1 MKSRWIFVLGVTLLW
16 AAAVARPIAAQDTPA
31 PADETEAAQAAESV
45 EGEADQ
51 KKIKNGLYVEVGY
64 GGSDMDPLDT
74 TTRSS
79 STQSSSNSLTLD
91 GMDYARAAIGW
102 QLPGPKG
109 RFRLVWEGYNENGYQ
124 FSATGME
131 ASLATQNPP
140 PIAENLRWWQL
151 NAVDGNLT
159 AERTPPTWTLADDDP
174 ANGGNND
181 GVIQQ
186 NEVTYAGVDQ
196 SHNSTI
202 AADLQNRVQTVD
214 ALFGREW
221 GPRRIEGRWF
231 GGLRY
236 FAYEGTLLQGAWLRA
251 PMADGAGFTDGLA
264 IRLLHP
270 TQKSSGIGPTG
281 SLGFQVNFFDR
292 RVQLFMNGQFAF
304 LLSEVKTDTGDFF
317 TVTNGNQNDEI
328 VTARARLTAERSRT
342 SWQTSLEAGARLN
355 LKLGLT
361 IELAYFKTGFLDA
374 VLTPTDLRI
383 PLSLQEVGQGTS
395 ALFATQDLVLDG
407 IRGSVAFQF

>member
-1 MKSRWIFVLGVTLLW
+1 MKSRWIIVLGVTLLW
-16 AAAVARPIAAQDTPA
+16 AAATARPISAQDTPA

-74 TTRSS
+74 STRSS
-79 STQSSSNSLTLD
+79 STQDSSNSLTFD

-124 FSATGME
+124 FSATGKE

-140 PIAENLRWWQL
+140 SIAENLRWWQL

-159 AERTPPTWTLADDDP
+159 AARTPPTWTLADD
-174 ANGGNND
+174 ANMD
-181 GVIQQ
+181 GIIQQ

-196 SHNSTI
+196 SHTSAI

-221 GPRRIEGRWF
+221 GPRRIEGSWF

-251 PMADGAGFTDGLA
+251 PMAGGAGFTDGLA
-264 IRLLHP
+264 IRLMHP
-270 TQKSSGIGPTG
+270 TQKSWGLGPTG

-304 LLSEVKTDTGDFF
+304 LLSEVETDTGPFF
-317 TVTNGNQNDEI
+317 TLTAEGLPRNDEI
-328 VTARARLTAERSRT
+328 YTAPARLTAERSRT
-342 SWQTSLEAGARLN
+342 SWQTGLEAGARLN

-361 IELAYFKTGFLDA
+361 LELAYFKTGFLDV

-395 ALFATQDLVLDG
+395 ALYATQDLVLDG
-407 IRGSVAFQF
+407 IRGSLAFQF